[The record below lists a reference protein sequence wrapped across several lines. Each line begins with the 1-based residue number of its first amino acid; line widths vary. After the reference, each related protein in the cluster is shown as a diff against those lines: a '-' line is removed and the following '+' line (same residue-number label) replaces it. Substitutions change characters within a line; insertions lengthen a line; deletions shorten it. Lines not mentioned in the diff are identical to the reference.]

1 MNGVDILLLVL
12 AALAIVTGWRQGL
25 VGGVLSFL
33 GFIVGAFVG
42 ASLAPVVLES
52 MDDGWVKGALGIL
65 IVLGCAAVGNALA
78 GWLGAWIRSVVTWKP
93 ARVVDSAG
101 GSMFG
106 VLSLAFVA
114 WVVASALIA
123 LPLGPV
129 SSQVRGSTVLG
140 EIDNALPEAVRDGV
154 SNLRTALDSTGFP
167 DAFAGF
173 TLDPSIPVGTPDS
186 AIVRDGD
193 VRASTNS
200 VVKVEGEAPGCSS
213 VITGSG
219 FVYAK
224 DRVMTNAHVV
234 AGTDRLTVAVRG
246 VGRGYDAT
254 VVLFDPDL
262 DVAVLDVPGLSVAAL
277 DFSRNP
283 TSGQET
289 AVAGFPHGGRLT
301 VSAARVRAVV
311 NARGSDIYGHGTVTR
326 EIVSLRGTVISGD
339 SGGPLLDADG
349 RVAGVIFASSETDA
363 ETGYALTPRSV
374 ADAASAGRAA
384 RNGVPTGSC
393 ATR

>member
-1 MNGVDILLLVL
+1 MNGVDVLLLVL
-12 AALAIVTGWRQGL
+12 AALAVFTGWRQGL
-25 VGGVLSFL
+25 VSGVLSFL
-33 GFIVGAFVG
+33 GFIAGAFVG
-42 ASLAPVVLES
+42 AALAPVLLTS
-52 MDDGWVKGALGIL
+52 LDDGWVKGALGIL
-65 IVLGCAAVGNALA
+65 VVLVCAGAGNALA
-78 GWLGAWIRSVVTWKP
+78 GWLGSWIRGVVTWRP
-93 ARVVDSAG
+93 ARLVDSAG

-129 SSQVRGSTVLG
+129 STQVRGSRVLG
-140 EIDNALPEAVRDGV
+140 QIDVVVPGVVRDGV
-154 SNLRTALDSTGFP
+154 SNLRNALDSTGFP

-173 TLDPSIPVGTPDS
+173 TLDPSIPVGVPDS
-186 AIVRDGD
+186 AVLRDRD
-193 VRASTNS
+193 VRAATTS
-200 VVKVEGEAPGCSS
+200 VVRVEGQAPSCGS

-219 FVYAK
+219 FVYAG

-234 AGTDRLTVAVRG
+234 AGTDRLTVTVRG

-262 DVAVLDVPGLSVAAL
+262 DVAVLDVPGLGAAAL
-277 DFSRNP
+277 TFAGNP
-283 TSGQET
+283 RQGAEA
-289 AVAGFPHGGRLT
+289 AVAGFPHGGPLT

-339 SGGPLLDADG
+339 SGGPLLDSDG
-349 RVAGVIFASSETDA
+349 HVSGVIFASSETDA

-374 ADAASAGRAA
+374 RDAAAAGSAATEA
-384 RNGVPTGSC
+384 VSTGSC
-393 ATR
+393 AAP

>member
-1 MNGVDILLLVL
+1 MNGVDILLVVL
-12 AALAIVTGWRQGL
+12 AVLAVVTGWRQGL

-33 GFIVGAFVG
+33 GFLAGAFVG
-42 ASLAPVVLES
+42 ASLAPVVLQS
-52 MDDGWVKGALGIL
+52 MDEGWVKGGLGIL
-65 IVLGCAAVGNALA
+65 IVLGCAAIGNALA
-78 GWLGAWIRSVVTWKP
+78 GWLGSWIRGVVTWKP

-129 SSQVRGSTVLG
+129 STQVRGSRVLG
-140 EIDNALPEAVRDGV
+140 EIDTALPGVVRDGI

-173 TLDPSIPVGTPDS
+173 TLDPVIPVGPPDS
-186 AIVRDGD
+186 AIARDTD
-193 VRASTNS
+193 VRAATNS
-200 VVKVEGEAPGCSS
+200 VVRVEGQAPGCSS

-219 FVYAK
+219 FVYAR

-234 AGTDRLTVAVRG
+234 AGTDQLAITVRG
-246 VGRGYDAT
+246 VGRAYDAT
-254 VVLFDPDL
+254 VVYLDPDL
-262 DVAVLDVPGLSVAAL
+262 DVAVLDVPGLGSAPLEFA
-277 DFSRNP
+277 RNP
-283 TSGQET
+283 TSGQEA

-301 VSAARVRAVV
+301 VAAARVRAVL

-326 EIVSLRGTVISGD
+326 EIVSLRGSVISGD
-339 SGGPLLDADG
+339 SGGPLLDVDG
-349 RVAGVIFASSETDA
+349 HVVGVIFASSETDP

-374 ADAASAGRAA
+374 AQAATTGLTATKA
-384 RNGVPTGSC
+384 VPTGSC
-393 ATR
+393 ALK

>member
-1 MNGVDILLLVL
+1 MNGVDVLLVVL
-12 AALAIVTGWRQGL
+12 AVLAVITGWRQGL
-25 VGGVLSFL
+25 ISGVLSFL
-33 GFIVGAFVG
+33 GFIIGAFVG
-42 ASLAPVVLES
+42 ASLAPVVLKS
-52 MDDGWVKGALGIL
+52 MDDGWLKGGLGIL
-65 IVLGCAAVGNALA
+65 IVLACAGVGNLLA

-129 SSQVRGSTVLG
+129 STQVRGSKVLG
-140 EIDNALPEAVRDGV
+140 EIDTVLPGTVRDGV
-154 SNLRTALDSTGFP
+154 SNLRNALDSTGFP

-173 TLDPSIPVGTPDS
+173 TLDPSIPVAVPDTG
-186 AIVRDGD
+186 IVSDRD
-193 VRASTNS
+193 VRASVNS
-200 VVKVEGEAPGCSS
+200 VVKVEGQAPGCGS

-219 FVYAK
+219 FVFAR

-234 AGTDRLTVAVRG
+234 AGTDQLTVTVRG
-246 VGRGYDAT
+246 VGTAYDAT
-254 VVLFDPDL
+254 VVYFDPDL
-262 DVAVLDVPGLSVAAL
+262 DVAVLSVHGLGSAPLEFA
-277 DFSRNP
+277 RNP
-283 TSGQET
+283 TSGAPG
-289 AVAGFPHGGRLT
+289 AVAGFPHGGRLS

-339 SGGPLLDADG
+339 SGGPLLDVDG
-349 RVAGVIFASSETDA
+349 RVSGVVFASSETDP

-374 ADAASAGRAA
+374 RDAAAAGATATRA
-384 RNGVPTGSC
+384 VSTGSC
-393 ATR
+393 ATA